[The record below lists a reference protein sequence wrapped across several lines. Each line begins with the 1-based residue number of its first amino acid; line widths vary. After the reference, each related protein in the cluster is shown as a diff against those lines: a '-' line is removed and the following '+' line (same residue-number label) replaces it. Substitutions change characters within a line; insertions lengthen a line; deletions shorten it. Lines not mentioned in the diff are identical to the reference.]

1 MRLALG
7 PGNGD
12 EIGLGKLPGLSKHWS
27 RHGDIVVM
35 RETPHR
41 FGRRGGERRQSVR
54 QFSAG
59 FDLRTGDQATEY
71 QIENTEMVVVET
83 TRAVEKKRCNT
94 PERRRPSL
102 RRSVPDHL
110 LQFRE
115 KRSVGGHPQLPMDD
129 MDNGADGAA
138 MPRN

>member
-7 PGNGD
+7 PGNDD
-12 EIGLGKLPGLSKHWS
+12 EIGLGKLRGLSKHWS

-54 QFSAG
+54 QFGAG
-59 FDLRTGDQATEY
+59 FGLRTGDQATEY

-115 KRSVGGHPQLPMDD
+115 KRSVGGHPQLPMGD
-129 MDNGADGAA
+129 MDKGADGAA